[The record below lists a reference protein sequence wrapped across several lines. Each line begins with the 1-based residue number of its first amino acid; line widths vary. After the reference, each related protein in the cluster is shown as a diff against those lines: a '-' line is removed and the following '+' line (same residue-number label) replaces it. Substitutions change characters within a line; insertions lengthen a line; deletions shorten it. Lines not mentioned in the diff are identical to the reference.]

1 MKSEYSARRLLT
13 NHPEQS
19 IVPLRQAMLAAAELQ
34 HHAQDYKRA
43 VEMPG
48 GLPWEGETAR
58 ATQETADS
66 DEKSIYRATQIILD
80 DAPKALVTLEFQ
92 AIEYRREAVDLY
104 NEAIDHGYHVA
115 EDLTASW
122 IVEPRSTPE
131 IAEKGNQYAAKFTR
145 TIRAAYDKWW
155 GAELEAEQQIH
166 AICDEL
172 SASFNPYCGLTSAQG
187 NQDGAHFQE
196 DSQRDPHVLDR
207 VKAASL
213 LDDRQL
219 KDLAAGKAVT
229 IPSNQLQYLYEFA
242 QSFDGKSPTEIAAIK
257 AALPEESQDAMTR
270 AFALVSND
278 QVKSGVPFT
287 DGALKNFIPDVGSEP
302 RLPDGIVS
310 ETIHTPPAN
319 EPTDAEKFLRAV
331 NQQHWDDSST
341 KRV

>member
-34 HHAQDYKRA
+34 HRAQDYKHA
-43 VEMPG
+43 VERPG
-48 GLPWEGETAR
+48 GLPWDGETAR
-58 ATQETADS
+58 AVQETAAN
-66 DEKSIYRATQIILD
+66 DEKTIYMATEVLLE

-104 NEAIDHGYHVA
+104 NEAIDHGYTVA
-115 EDLTASW
+115 EDLTTTW
-122 IVEPRSTPE
+122 IAQARSTPE
-131 IAEKGNQYAAKFTR
+131 IIEKGNQYAAKFTR
-145 TIRAAYDKWW
+145 MMRTAYDKWW
-155 GAELEAEQQIH
+155 GAELEAQHQID

-172 SASFNPYCGLTSAQG
+172 AASFNPFSGLTSTQG

-196 DSQRDPHVLDR
+196 SSQRDPNVLNR
-207 VKAASL
+207 VNAASL

-219 KDLAAGKAVT
+219 KDLAAGKSVT

-242 QSFDGKSPTEIAAIK
+242 QSFDGKSSAEIAAIK
-257 AALPEESQDAMTR
+257 AGLPEESQDAMAR
-270 AFALVSND
+270 AFSLVSND
-278 QVKSGVPFT
+278 QVKSGVPYT
-287 DGALKNFIPDVGSEP
+287 DGALKNFIPDVGSAP

-310 ETIHTPPAN
+310 ETITMAPPS

-331 NQQHWDDSST
+331 NQQYWEDPSP
-341 KRV
+341 KKV